1 MAKKNLPKKILIT
14 SVGTICT
21 PVTETIKEVSA
32 DYVIFICVDG
42 AEGTINQV
50 IGEDTPCQIRAG
62 FNSDEKLPNI
72 PTQVNLGSN
81 FKIKTINNPDDMM
94 ECYRISIESILLAKD
109 LNSNAEIFAGCTS
122 GTKEMS
128 MGLAIAASDYNI
140 KIVTVSHIKK
150 SRNIISGERFKL
162 ERAISEKSIK
172 NKIATTKKG
181 QSINNLK
188 IGNFKAFSD
197 LQSIPLRPITL
208 IYGANSSG
216 KSSILHSLLLAHHA
230 MTEEGDFDVHQ
241 TKVGG
246 DSVDLGGFGQYVYK
260 RDRTSQVQWA
270 VDLDPQKLNFS
281 DIELTELMSNIR
293 QITVRIGIGIP
304 PQITE
309 KITKFEKVTIRAF
322 TLEADQETV
331 LSMTFRHQGNLQLDS
346 LNLEHPIIKQLI
358 TTIIKLELF
367 SVSTS
372 EEIKVI
378 LNEIVPNIT
387 SQIDSFFPQYLK
399 IESENLEYYSN
410 KIEYPLDDPQWDILL
425 SDIKKFF
432 LYHLNQLLQGI
443 INEIETEIKTFRYL
457 GPFRTYP
464 PRHFAFS
471 RQQDDN
477 WNSGGGFA
485 WDILL
490 KDSEVRRKVNLWL
503 GDEERMK
510 SPYEIAVR
518 SLLPTMELEKELPS
532 IVNKELHD
540 FLAFLIMGLNSTSY
554 TSTLAEVQRIADIIQ
569 SSTLDFEKPDAI
581 LPDIQEIIDTTSDI
595 NTAIETWIDKLNDR
609 IGDKVSDLV
618 LIDKRSDTVVS
629 HRDVGIGI
637 SQVIPIL
644 VSSYG
649 LSDSLVAIEQ
659 PEIHLHPKLQAELG
673 DVFIESALGQQQ
685 NRFIL
690 ETHSEHLLL
699 RIMRRMR
706 ETYYEELPEGISP
719 VTPDDISVI
728 FVDPDP
734 EGSIVLEM
742 PLNRKGELK
751 KSWPGGFFEEGLEE
765 VFA

>member
-1 MAKKNLPKKILIT
+1 M
-14 SVGTICT
+14 
-21 PVTETIKEVSA
+21 TE
-32 DYVIFICVDG
+32 
-42 AEGTINQV
+42 
-50 IGEDTPCQIRAG
+50 
-62 FNSDEKLPNI
+62 
-72 PTQVNLGSN
+72 
-81 FKIKTINNPDDMM
+81 
-94 ECYRISIESILLAKD
+94 IES
-109 LNSNAEIFAGCTS
+109 
-122 GTKEMS
+122 
-128 MGLAIAASDYNI
+128 YNPRLS
-140 KIVTVSHIKK
+140 K
-150 SRNIISGERFKL
+150 G
-162 ERAISEKSIK
+162 AIS
-172 NKIATTKKG
+172 A
-181 QSINNLK
+181 LK

-197 LQSIPLRPITL
+197 LQHIPLRPITL

-230 MTEEGDFDVHQ
+230 IKTDGQLDIYQTEA
-241 TKVGG
+241 GG

-281 DIELTELMSNIR
+281 DVELTKLISSIR

-331 LSMTFRHQGNLQLDS
+331 LSMTFRHQGKLQLDS

-367 SVSTS
+367 SISTS
-372 EEIKVI
+372 EQIKTI
-378 LNEIVPNIT
+378 LNGIVPDIT
-387 SQIDSFFPQYLK
+387 SQINSFFPQYLK
-399 IESENLEYYSN
+399 IENENLEEYPN
-410 KIEYPLDDPQWDILL
+410 KIEYSLDNPQWDIIL
-425 SDIKKFF
+425 SDVKKFF
-432 LYHLNQLLQGI
+432 LHQLNQLLQGI

-471 RQQDDN
+471 NQQDNN
-477 WNSGGGFA
+477 WDSGGGYA

-490 KDSEVRRKVNLWL
+490 KNAEVRKKVNNWL
-503 GDEERMK
+503 GDRERMK
-510 SPYEIAVR
+510 SPYEITVHNLIPDLQLAREIFPQLEKVLNDLTR
-518 SLLPTMELEKELPS
+518 SLIIHAASWGSQIQTQVERIAADIEAMRNKRRDDESVLPEIEQLVSMFVDDRES
-532 IVNKELHD
+532 
-540 FLAFLIMGLNSTSY
+540 
-554 TSTLAEVQRIADIIQ
+554 LAEDWIHGIAEN
-569 SSTLDFEKPDAI
+569 S
-581 LPDIQEIIDTTSDI
+581 
-595 NTAIETWIDKLNDR
+595 DR
-609 IGDKVSDLV
+609 ISDLV
-618 LIDKRSDTVVS
+618 LIDKRSNTPVT

-644 VSSYG
+644 VSCYG
-649 LSDSLVAIEQ
+649 LSDSFVAIEQ

-673 DVFIESALGQQQ
+673 DVFIESALGQQK

-706 ETYYEELPEGISP
+706 ETYNNELPEGIPP
-719 VTPDDISVI
+719 VTPEDISIV
-728 FVDPDP
+728 FVDPDT
-734 EGSIVLEM
+734 EGSIVMEM

-751 KSWPGGFFEEGLEE
+751 RSWPGGFFEEGLEE